1 VSIPLPRLRGRDGA
15 RAALAG
21 CALCLLAAPALAGS
35 INFAGYGTLGNLGT
49 TYVVNP
55 DLTLSART
63 TIPEASGDAVRGGSA
78 GTVFVGPL
86 GDLGAEANVENC
98 GAEASLNCGVGVQ
111 SGTRTG
117 PRGLD
122 GAGSQNES
130 LVFRFSGAGAQADSI
145 SLSLIGLN
153 CLDGTSQNA
162 LDNRKCSSGA
172 NDIISLTIDFFDPV
186 ADRVYT
192 NVNASTNPFPYSGT
206 SVGTLSFSNL
216 GGLGGLRVD
225 RFAIMARSGQFGVA
239 GLGYTMATVVN
250 PEPAGAILL
259 GTGLVG
265 LAARLRRR
273 PRHRGAEPPLS

>member
-1 VSIPLPRLRGRDGA
+1 MPRRLLQARDGV
-15 RAALAG
+15 RVALAG
-21 CALCLLAAPALAGS
+21 CAVCMLAAPAVAGS
-35 INFAGYGTLGNLGT
+35 INFSGYGTLGNRGT

-63 TIPEASGDAVRGGSA
+63 TIPEASGDAIRGGAA
-78 GTVFVGPL
+78 GTLFFGPL
-86 GDLGAEANVENC
+86 GRQGAQADVENC
-98 GAEASLNCGVGVQ
+98 GAEDSLNCGVGVQ

-117 PRGLD
+117 TRGLD
-122 GAGSQNES
+122 GAGSSQNES

-162 LDNRKCSSGA
+162 RDNTNCSYGA

-206 SVGTLSFSNL
+206 SVGTLSFSSL

-225 RFAIMARSGQFGVA
+225 RFAIMARSGQFGVT
-239 GLGYTMATVVN
+239 GLDYTMATVVN
-250 PEPAGAILL
+250 PEPAGVILV

-273 PRHRGAEPPLS
+273 PLRRGAQPPLS